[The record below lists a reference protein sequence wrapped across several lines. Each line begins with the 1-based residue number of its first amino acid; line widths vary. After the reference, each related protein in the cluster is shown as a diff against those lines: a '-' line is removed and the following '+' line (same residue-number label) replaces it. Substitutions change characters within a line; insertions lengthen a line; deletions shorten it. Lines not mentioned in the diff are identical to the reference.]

1 MTASSVLQD
10 LAALGVMARVEG
22 GYLALVPAS
31 RVPPDLLEAVRAN
44 KVALLEMLA
53 APLPAPTSVATLEP
67 LPLELRALV
76 RAASSGT
83 LPKGAVSLGT
93 GLTLDLE
100 RYVLGFAAQY
110 LTGDQAHAILELR
123 DCSRAW
129 RVMTRKAVSA

>member
-22 GYLALVPAS
+22 GYLALMPAS
-31 RVPPDLLEAVRAN
+31 RVPPELLEAVRAN

-83 LPKGAVSLGT
+83 LPKGAVSLGHR
-93 GLTLDLE
+93 LN
-100 RYVLGFAAQY
+100 A
-110 LTGDQAHAILELR
+110 
-123 DCSRAW
+123 
-129 RVMTRKAVSA
+129 